1 MQESDIESC
10 LFPRLSILGSTQR
23 PRGVYSCP
31 LFECQDIGSEA
42 NILPYLTT
50 AWSILLAKYADTPT
64 AQFGVFPEGVTS
76 QPQQIIEEWS
86 ASFEPTRCVR
96 EAVLLQKVRGW
107 LFHDCEYRGRF
118 NSCVIHGCSTSWI
131 DQWAELSDHPI
142 ALILLV
148 ETTETPRVSLYCQ
161 SSLLDEGL
169 LGLLRSALQHILRS
183 LSENPKGSLQSLEFT
198 SESHRRQIHD
208 WNESVPKEAVDKC
221 IHHLI
226 QRQCFDQ
233 PAAEAICAWDGSLT
247 YAELDDLSSSVM
259 HVLHGYSI
267 GPETI
272 VPLLFEKSKWTAVSM
287 FGVLKAGAA
296 FVLLDPAHPDERLQV
311 ICQDVGANVILTSTL
326 YKQTS
331 SGLADTVI
339 VVPYIA
345 DISGPEDTATVIRR
359 EKKTSSTSRNAA
371 YVSYTSG
378 STGKPKGIV
387 IEHASMCTNALSSSE
402 AQNLTGSSRVLQFAS
417 YAFDVS
423 IHETLVPLMLGGCVC
438 VPSDSQRVNNLQEA
452 IIELCVNWME
462 LTPSVARLLT
472 PEEIPAVK
480 TMVVGGESMP
490 PTEIA
495 RWAARMRL
503 VIAYGPAECT
513 VVSTVQAHVAVDGDP
528 LNIGRG
534 YGGTTWVVEA
544 ENHNKL
550 VPIGAAG
557 ELLIGGPIVGRE
569 YLNRPQQTT
578 DAFVASPPWMTSKGE
593 SSRVYKTGDLVRQL
607 ADGTLV
613 YLGRKDTQVKLR
625 GQRIELG
632 EIEHFARD
640 IFPGAAVAVEMGKL
654 YHGRPALVLFVEWE
668 PFKDGTIQ
676 GSDDGSLPFC
686 KPNHLF
692 EINIPKVKARLD
704 GAFPRYMVPE
714 LLIPLR
720 AMPLSQTTKVD
731 RKSLRSMIS
740 KLTKNDLQAYRLTSN
755 HSGRLGMEFIRL
767 IAHVLALSPDEILED
782 DDFFHLGGDSISAIK
797 LAKETQKIPGLMLT
811 VTDIFQ
817 TPVISQ
823 LCQKAQKERIASPT
837 ASIPVGV
844 LRFSLVDSANAES
857 LKQLAADQCGVPPY
871 QLEDIYPCSPLQER
885 LMARTARQP
894 GAFQARFTFRMPTN
908 IDWNRLRCAWG
919 VVADSFAIL
928 RTRIVNAGQLQS
940 THSILQA
947 VVRGQDIEWLE
958 TEQTNRHGDSRWER
972 LMSFGT
978 PLIYLVACRDSS
990 NPTLTLVM
998 HHALFDWWSYNQIL
1012 DAVKNAYLGQYVDLK
1027 YFSPFIKYIA
1037 DLSKREAREFWKQ
1050 EFSGLQEAPFLA
1062 HRSASTA
1069 SQAFK
1074 WTQRDIHLRLSNQR
1088 GATTSSMIRLA
1099 WAMVVCQ
1106 HTSSLDAVFGVT
1118 VMGRSIDGA
1127 ADTTGPT
1134 IATHPVRIR
1143 LQENLEINEALK
1155 RMQDHRTALIPFEQT
1170 GIQEIQQASPE
1181 AAMACEFQSLL
1192 VVQPQSEKG
1201 TQMEL
1206 SSPLLWEL
1214 ENDTSWKQQSYA
1226 NFSTQILNVICEPEA
1241 DKLTVNAFFDD
1252 TVLSEKQVQS
1262 MLECME
1268 RFLGTIVH
1276 NPTERIES
1284 ILGEKCEPER
1294 APDVFQE
1301 RKSLAKLELTAR
1313 TYLGDRFQVVAEW
1326 ITPKG
1331 MRTSKLVLFVG
1342 VPDVDIATVD
1352 TLILTRLEAHIHAQ
1366 LSQLM
1371 IHLRNGSLGSLVPAC
1386 CIPIRL
1392 QSVPSESIVLLGRA
1406 FWQEAASKLT
1416 WSALR
1421 AWEKA
1426 GRVHAHKS
1434 LTSTEAKLQGAL
1446 ASVLRLEPDDIGIH
1460 DDFVTLGCDSLIAMQ
1475 FAAMCIRDSMTV
1487 SVSDIFHAKSVARLA
1502 LKVGSTIPAV
1512 ALVPHSFSSVQSM
1525 YGDLR
1530 LFERDMK
1537 GFDEISNVT
1546 QVIDAFPCT
1555 STHLGLLPQDSYLQ
1569 AHTIW
1574 ELTGLSDMIDPFRL
1588 AGAWGR
1594 LVDHHSILRTVLL
1607 QSKSSPSKIFQVVLS
1622 DAPVDVD
1629 IVRGVEDENIWPV
1642 VRKPFL
1648 SSCGRDELPLK
1659 FTVYQTTTGRVFC
1672 KLEGRHAF
1680 LDATSVSIILQELGP
1695 AYNGTVPP
1703 APEALYQLWASYLHE
1718 WGGDSSHL
1726 KFWRRYLAGIRPCI
1740 FNPRQQ
1746 VNGINGV
1753 NGSSRSGRELRVH
1766 TTALAQAG
1774 ALRKYC
1780 DKVGFN
1786 MTNVIQVAW
1795 ALLLRKLTGLDDV
1808 CFGTLVSG
1816 RDAPV
1821 PNVSSIIGPLFNLLV
1836 CRFSMVENKPLR
1848 RILEDNELAI
1858 RERLRHQH
1866 CSLKEVTMAC
1876 SDGHS
1881 PLFNTCLSV
1890 EQPLSSKAGICFREV
1905 ETHEETEVD

>member
-1 MQESDIESC
+1 MIQPEKMQESDIESC

-31 LFECQDIGSEA
+31 VFECQDIGSEA

-131 DQWAELSDHPI
+131 DQWAESSDHPI

-208 WNESVPKEAVDKC
+208 WNESVPKEAVDEC

-267 GPETI
+267 GPEAI

-339 VVPYIA
+339 VVPDIA

-438 VPSDSQRVNNLQEA
+438 IPSDSQRVNNLQEA

-480 TMVVGGESMP
+480 TMVVG
-490 PTEIA
+490 
-495 RWAARMRL
+495 
-503 VIAYGPAECT
+503 
-513 VVSTVQAHVAVDGDP
+513 DGDP

-767 IAHVLALSPDEILED
+767 IAHVLALSPAEILED

-837 ASIPVGV
+837 ASIPFGV
-844 LRFSLVDSANAES
+844 LRVSLVDSANAES

-871 QLEDIYPCSPLQER
+871 QLEDIYPCSLFRTPHGPDGSSAGASGSIYFACLQILIGIGCDALGAWLR
-885 LMARTARQP
+885 ILLLSYAPGSSMQGSSNQP
-894 GAFQARFTFRMPTN
+894 IASSKP
-908 IDWNRLRCAWG
+908 C
-919 VVADSFAIL
+919 
-928 RTRIVNAGQLQS
+928 
-940 THSILQA
+940 
-947 VVRGQDIEWLE
+947 
-958 TEQTNRHGDSRWER
+958 
-972 LMSFGT
+972 
-978 PLIYLVACRDSS
+978 S

-1127 ADTTGPT
+1127 ADITGPT

-1252 TVLSEKQVQS
+1252 TVLSQKQVQS

-1268 RFLGTIVH
+1268 HFLGTIVH
-1276 NPTERIES
+1276 NPIERIGS

-1301 RKSLAKLELTAR
+1301 RKSLAKIELTAR

-1342 VPDVDIATVD
+1342 VPDVEIATVD

-1487 SVSDIFHAKSVARLA
+1487 SVSDIFHANSVARLA
-1502 LKVGSTIPAV
+1502 LKVGSTVPAV
-1512 ALVPHSFSSVQSM
+1512 ALVPDSFSAVQSM

-1574 ELTGLSDMIDPFRL
+1574 ELTGLGDMIDPFRL
-1588 AGAWGR
+1588 AGAWRR

-1607 QSKSSPSKIFQVVLS
+1607 QSKSSPSKIFQVVLG

-1740 FNPRQQ
+1740 FDPRQQ

-1821 PNVSSIIGPLFNLLV
+1821 PNVSSIIGPLFNLL
-1836 CRFSMVENKPLR
+1836 
-1848 RILEDNELAI
+1848 
-1858 RERLRHQH
+1858 
-1866 CSLKEVTMAC
+1866 
-1876 SDGHS
+1876 
-1881 PLFNTCLSV
+1881 
-1890 EQPLSSKAGICFREV
+1890 PLSSKAGICFREV
-1905 ETHEETEVD
+1905 ETHEETEYDLIVTAIVSPDTISAQITYWDTFLSEREVSGIAQGLQQSIERIVSSPESTW